1 VAFVEILLFVI
12 QKAMSRRQS
21 LLHIALAV
29 LVTLASPA
37 AQAARGLDLTRQYLA
52 AYDRNCALRSA
63 DARVLR
69 RHNVLF
75 VPGYLAGRNP
85 AYFAEQ
91 IDWLHSID
99 VQTTKV
105 AIRAGQS
112 IAINGSIIAAT
123 IRNSTKPVILIT
135 HSKGSVDAL
144 EALRTEP
151 ALQAKVRAWVS
162 LQGVF
167 FGSPLADI
175 LLDGTLL
182 NPVISDTILG
192 FLGGT
197 RQSAEDLTTKAA
209 LAYYRKHRTAISTVL
224 RKVRSIAFA
233 SNLDGAEAARV
244 KSLLEIPHELMRHEG
259 IPNDG
264 LVPVDSA
271 VLPGM
276 DFVKVSGVD
285 HIAPVMPALQDFDR
299 IGMTKTLLSLVLR
312 APNTVPFRNSVCRN

>member
-1 VAFVEILLFVI
+1 
-12 QKAMSRRQS
+12 MSCKQS
-21 LLHIALAV
+21 LLQIVLVV
-29 LVTLASPA
+29 LVTVASAA

-52 AYDRNCALRSA
+52 AYDHNCNLPSA
-63 DARVLR
+63 DARVLH

-99 VQTTKV
+99 VQSTKV

-112 IAINGSIIAAT
+112 IAINGSIIAAA

-144 EALRTEP
+144 EALRTAP
-151 ALQAKVRAWVS
+151 ALQARVRAWIS
-162 LQGVF
+162 LQGAF
-167 FGSPLADI
+167 FGSPVANI

-197 RQSAEDLTTKAA
+197 RQSAEDLTTNTA
-209 LAYYRKHRTAISTVL
+209 LAYYRKHRIGISTVV

-233 SNLDGAEAARV
+233 SDLDGMGAARTNT
-244 KSLLEIPHELMRHEG
+244 LLEIPHELMRREG

-285 HIAPVMPALQDFDR
+285 HIAPVMPALQHFDR
-299 IGMTKTLLSLVLR
+299 IRMTKILLSLVLR
-312 APNTVPFRNSVCRN
+312 APNTVAFRNSVCRN

>member
-1 VAFVEILLFVI
+1 
-12 QKAMSRRQS
+12 
-21 LLHIALAV
+21 
-29 LVTLASPA
+29 
-37 AQAARGLDLTRQYLA
+37 
-52 AYDRNCALRSA
+52 
-63 DARVLR
+63 
-69 RHNVLF
+69 LF
-75 VPGYLAGRNP
+75 VPGYLTGRNP
-85 AYFAEQ
+85 AYFADQ

-99 VQTTKV
+99 VESTKV

-112 IAINGSIIAAT
+112 IAINGSIIAAA

-144 EALRTEP
+144 EALRTKP
-151 ALQAKVRAWVS
+151 ALQAKVRAWIS

-167 FGSPLADI
+167 FGSPVADI

-197 RQSAEDLTTKAA
+197 RQSAEDLTTNTA
-209 LAYYRKHRTAISTVL
+209 LAYYRRHRIEISTVV
-224 RKVRSIAFA
+224 RNVRSIAFA
-233 SNLDGAEAARV
+233 SDLDGMGAARINT
-244 KSLLEIPHELMRHEG
+244 LLEIPHELMRRVG

-285 HIAPVMPALQDFDR
+285 HIAPVMPALQRFNR
-299 IGMTKTLLSLVLR
+299 VRMTKILLSLVLR
-312 APNTVPFRNSVCRN
+312 APNATPFRDSVCRK